1 MILHADRQRFHTANF
16 MSTGLRYK
24 ILVAEN
30 FFRNSD
36 VELAS

>member
-16 MSTGLRYK
+16 ISTGLRKK
-24 ILVAEN
+24 ILVA
-30 FFRNSD
+30 RNSD